1 MYLLILLWR
10 HVQLPVLQM
19 QRIILQRSRLRLSCG
34 VCPFYSLPKPFLSV
48 LTKRC
53 RVVKLYG
60 TLPFHPLQTAF
71 SWLTWCFR
79 LIILKI
85 KQTETKSNP
94 SIQVFKAA
102 DLEFYIPR
110 LETNLTLTSH
120 QGLGL
125 HLVQQGIPVPYYG
138 NSKMQLQ
145 VRSSSLGNSSTLPF
159 AIHGAFS

>member
-1 MYLLILLWR
+1 METCTAPSITDAEDNPSEIQ
-10 HVQLPVLQM
+10 VETQL
-19 QRIILQRSRLRLSCG
+19 R
-34 VCPFYSLPKPFLSV
+34 VCPFYSLPEPFLSV

-53 RVVKLYG
+53 RVVKLYW
-60 TLPFHPLQTAF
+60 TFPFLPLQTAF
-71 SWLTWCFR
+71 SRLIWCCK

-94 SIQVFKAA
+94 SIQVYEAA
-102 DLEFYIPR
+102 DPEFYIPR

-125 HLVQQGIPVPYYG
+125 HLVQQGIPVPCYG
-138 NSKMQLQ
+138 NSKIQLQ
-145 VRSSSLGNSSTLPF
+145 VRSSNLGNSSTLPF

>member
-19 QRIILQRSRLRLSCG
+19 QRIILQRSRLRFSCG
-34 VCPFYSLPKPFLSV
+34 TAPFTVYPSPFSLSWQ
-48 LTKRC
+48 RD
-53 RVVKLYG
+53 VKLYG
-60 TLPFHPLQTAF
+60 TLPSTSDRFLP
-71 SWLTWCFR
+71 WLIWCCR
-79 LIILKI
+79 LIVLKI

-94 SIQVFKAA
+94 SIQVYEAA
-102 DLEFYIPR
+102 DPEFYIPR

-145 VRSSSLGNSSTLPF
+145 VRSSILGNSSTLPF